1 MEYNN
6 ITIGE
11 YLYIKG
17 RIGWK
22 GLKKSE
28 YLNNGEYRI
37 INGKSVTGNGIDWN
51 ECGYIS
57 KERFEE
63 SPEIILKKNDIVITK
78 DGTIGKV
85 DIIEDLD
92 FPTTVASGLFILRN
106 TKEKEINTKFI
117 YYFLK
122 SEEFKKFIEMR
133 KEGSVI
139 PHLYQ
144 RDFSQLT
151 LPNLSIKK
159 QNNLVSILD
168 NISEKINNNNVII
181 NNLEQISQTLFKRW
195 FIDFEFPNEEGKP
208 YKSSGGEMVESELG
222 EIPKGWEVIQFGDIT
237 EIQNG
242 FAFRAD
248 DYVSNGIK
256 VIRTVNI
263 SKSDITIDNE
273 TVYLPESYSHSIKF
287 EKYKLKQFD
296 TLLVMVGGSIGNT
309 GIIFSYNT
317 PALQNQNQWR
327 MRSKNINISSVL
339 IFYYTNY
346 INDRVS
352 GWKSGSAREFYRKDT
367 FNKFNIAIPNL
378 ETIECLDKILVANF
392 EKMDLLHKEINI
404 LKELRDT
411 LLPKLL
417 SGEIEIPEDLEV

>member
-1 MEYNN
+1 M
-6 ITIGE
+6 
-11 YLYIKG
+11 
-17 RIGWK
+17 
-22 GLKKSE
+22 
-28 YLNNGEYRI
+28 
-37 INGKSVTGNGIDWN
+37 
-51 ECGYIS
+51 
-57 KERFEE
+57 
-63 SPEIILKKNDIVITK
+63 IL
-78 DGTIGKV
+78 
-85 DIIEDLD
+85 
-92 FPTTVASGLFILRN
+92 
-106 TKEKEINTKFI
+106 
-117 YYFLK
+117 
-122 SEEFKKFIEMR
+122 
-133 KEGSVI
+133 
-139 PHLYQ
+139 
-144 RDFSQLT
+144 
-151 LPNLSIKK
+151 
-159 QNNLVSILD
+159 
-168 NISEKINNNNVII
+168 
-181 NNLEQISQTLFKRW
+181 NLEQISQTLFKRW
-195 FIDFEFPNEEGKP
+195 FIDFEFPNEDGKP